1 MKVRMLLGLLMVL
14 AVGTVHAESLKEMQ
28 DKLVKETDACAGCDD
43 KVKALIKNKLIPLIS
58 DETMF
63 KAAVAQNAKGMTQAD
78 IDKIDKEW
86 MNAESELPIQKEV
99 IKGAM
104 GDYLR
109 KLEAQVGPVTKTFL
123 MDNQGSLVGSSCVSE
138 DYWQGDEDKF
148 IKSWAKGEGHLFVD
162 KAKVDKSTNSPMQQI
177 SLPLVD
183 STGKMV
189 GALMF
194 GVRTDKL

>member
-1 MKVRMLLGLLMVL
+1 MKVRMLLGLLVL
-14 AVGTVHAESLKEMQ
+14 AVGIARAESAKEMQ
-28 DKLVKETDACAGCDD
+28 DKLAKEADACTICDD

-58 DETMF
+58 DETLF

-86 MNAESELPIQKEV
+86 MNAESELSIQKEV

-109 KLEAQVGPVTKTFL
+109 KLEAQVGPVSKTFL

-138 DYWQGDEDKF
+138 DYWQ
-148 IKSWAKGEGHLFVD
+148 
-162 KAKVDKSTNSPMQQI
+162 
-177 SLPLVD
+177 
-183 STGKMV
+183 
-189 GALMF
+189 
-194 GVRTDKL
+194 